1 MAIQNKRVVC
11 FEGLDT
17 EMISYIQKRSKRQ
30 TSSCHLSFVVM
41 GTMIDIVMVSETL
54 GFVRK

>member
-1 MAIQNKRVVC
+1 MAIHDKRVVC

-30 TSSCHLSFVVM
+30 TSSYHLSFVVT
-41 GTMIDIVMVSETL
+41 GTMIDIVMVTGTL
-54 GFVRK
+54 DFVRK